1 MIVKGALPAT
11 GRSVPGA
18 TAARPGTAN
27 GLAVGNPGED
37 KALPGKI
44 GGGGSNQAN
53 EHRAR
58 PVNGAMDRGRR
69 IGAMV
74 NHSGHGPRSRKPRE
88 GRFAAAIAFRGPEAS
103 AAVSGQDI
111 RAVGGLKRSA

>member
-1 MIVKGALPAT
+1 M
-11 GRSVPGA
+11 
-18 TAARPGTAN
+18 
-27 GLAVGNPGED
+27 AVGNPGED